1 MVVCVAVSACANQVQ
16 NKEDMLAASGF
27 TVVPANTPQRQTSLT
42 TLPPHKFV
50 QQVRKNAVIYVYA
63 DPTICQCLY
72 VGNQAA
78 YDRYRANVFQKKLA
92 DEQAFTAQVNEM
104 NWEAWGWLVKLITH
118 VAWRGQH
125 HAIFATNNAPDLAR
139 HDATIRRWA
148 RLHQHR
154 HVKGRRSRTRR
165 SSRRAGDG
173 AYLPVCRRVPQRDH
187 EAGISDSG
195 VRRCRPGRVGQRHG
209 LMYRSLFGGVA
220 QCAAGADSGRRRCP

>member
-1 MVVCVAVSACANQVQ
+1 MRWIRSALAFLVVCVAVSACANQVQ

-104 NWEAWGWLVKLITH
+104 NWEAWG
-118 VAWRGQH
+118 
-125 HAIFATNNAPDLAR
+125 
-139 HDATIRRWA
+139 
-148 RLHQHR
+148 
-154 HVKGRRSRTRR
+154 
-165 SSRRAGDG
+165 
-173 AYLPVCRRVPQRDH
+173 
-187 EAGISDSG
+187 
-195 VRRCRPGRVGQRHG
+195 PGW
-209 LMYRSLFGGVA
+209 YY
-220 QCAAGADSGRRRCP
+220 